1 MAAAAELSR
10 GAVAAMS
17 RMEQGLRPVL
27 QVTDVRPAA
36 GRYLV
41 ALFDGT
47 KSGQGVLVASM
58 AHLVRA
64 CAIRAGT
71 IIRVLDYLC
80 IDTRVPKNPPPN
92 SKSNRLPH
100 LSLSRKLLEGSEAAA
115 AEAAGTTMEPQLTP
129 GAVQAIAEHPD
140 GTGTIQPVLQV
151 VDVRP
156 VTTKNAP
163 PTPKP
168 AERFRMML
176 SDGVN
181 TQQSMLATAL
191 NPLVKDATLRPGT
204 VVQLT
209 DFMCNTIQ
217 GKRIIIVVK
226 LDVLQNDCIVIGN
239 PKHYEPK
246 SLTKEQDPNLQASVA
261 QTNNGTYSGGASML
275 GPSVAPRA
283 EQAAS
288 NSSYGGPY
296 NSAQGM
302 LGSSIGRTVEPGPAN
317 VSAVGSYGAI
327 SAQNTTNAN
336 MMQPTSQLNIM
347 NANTMQPTSQLNTMN
362 ANTMQPTSQLSS
374 LNPNQNQRG
383 PASRNDS
390 ATRIIPITAL
400 NPYQPKWTIKARV
413 TAKSDIRHWSN
424 ARSSG
429 TVFSFDLLDAQGG
442 EIRAQCWKESA
453 DKFFGQIEV
462 GRVYL
467 ISRGSLKPA
476 QKKYN
481 TLNHDY
487 EITLDIGLSTVEVC
501 SDDDNSIP
509 RLQYN
514 FRQISELENM
524 ANETIVDLL
533 GVVTSVSPS
542 ATIMRKIGTE
552 TRKRSIQL
560 KDLSG
565 RSIEVTL
572 WGNFCDAEGA
582 RVADFNGK
590 SVSTSGSTQLI
601 INPDFPEVERLR
613 QWYMTEGKT
622 APCISLSREM
632 LNMGRTDARKTIAQ
646 IKDENL
652 GRLEKPDWITVKA
665 AISHVTTESFCYP
678 ACPKLLPVG
687 RQCNKKA
694 INNGDGMW
702 HCDRCDES
710 FQNPEYR
717 YMLRFQIQDHTGST
731 YASAFDEA
739 GVRWHLYLF
748 KLKVKEETYNDEQSL
763 KCTAVK
769 VEKLDPSKE
778 SNVLLGAIDNL
789 LLDPK
794 GQSDLAPNASF
805 TDPVGGHGAP
815 TSSNAYA
822 MNTGG
827 VNQFGQQASIS
838 AGMSTPLAATRN
850 LQSCNI
856 CGANGHSAQNCHVG
870 ADMDMQETS
879 AGGSSMGNYNSIA
892 GNGSSECYKCK
903 QPGHYARDCPGQST
917 GGLECFKCKQ
927 PGHFSRDC
935 PVQSTG
941 GSECFK
947 CKQPG
952 HFARD
957 CPGQS
962 TGAQH
967 QTYGNNV
974 AASRGYN
981 RQSFVGGY

>member
-1 MAAAAELSR
+1 
-10 GAVAAMS
+10 
-17 RMEQGLRPVL
+17 
-27 QVTDVRPAA
+27 
-36 GRYLV
+36 
-41 ALFDGT
+41 
-47 KSGQGVLVASM
+47 
-58 AHLVRA
+58 
-64 CAIRAGT
+64 
-71 IIRVLDYLC
+71 
-80 IDTRVPKNPPPN
+80 
-92 SKSNRLPH
+92 
-100 LSLSRKLLEGSEAAA
+100 
-115 AEAAGTTMEPQLTP
+115 MEPQLTP

-374 LNPNQNQRG
+374 LNPNQNQRFAAPASGGVFGPPGNVYGQPSRPSYQQPPPVYMNRG

-572 WGNFCDAEGA
+572 WGNFCDAEGQQLQLQCDSGSNPIIAFKGA
-582 RVADFNGK
+582 RVGDFNGK
-590 SVSTSGSTQLI
+590 SVSTIGSTQLI

-710 FQNPEYR
+710 FQNPAYR

-739 GVRWHLYLF
+739 GEQIFGRKAEELFSIRNVDQDDAQFAEIIEGVRWHLYLF

-794 GQSDLAPNASF
+794 GQSDLAPNAGF

-850 LQSCNI
+850 LQTCSI

>member
-1 MAAAAELSR
+1 MTTIVDNS
-10 GAVAAMS
+10 S
-17 RMEQGLRPVL
+17 I
-27 QVTDVRPAA
+27 
-36 GRYLV
+36 
-41 ALFDGT
+41 LF
-47 KSGQGVLVASM
+47 
-58 AHLVRA
+58 
-64 CAIRAGT
+64 
-71 IIRVLDYLC
+71 
-80 IDTRVPKNPPPN
+80 
-92 SKSNRLPH
+92 
-100 LSLSRKLLEGSEAAA
+100 
-115 AEAAGTTMEPQLTP
+115 
-129 GAVQAIAEHPD
+129 
-140 GTGTIQPVLQV
+140 
-151 VDVRP
+151 
-156 VTTKNAP
+156 
-163 PTPKP
+163 
-168 AERFRMML
+168 F
-176 SDGVN
+176 
-181 TQQSMLATAL
+181 
-191 NPLVKDATLRPGT
+191 
-204 VVQLT
+204 
-209 DFMCNTIQ
+209 
-217 GKRIIIVVK
+217 RIIIVVK

-246 SLTKEQDPNLQASVA
+246 SLTKGQDPNLQASVA

-374 LNPNQNQRG
+374 LNPNQNQRFAAPASGGVFGPPGNAYGQPSRPSYQQPPPVYMNRG

-572 WGNFCDAEGA
+572 WGYFCDVEGQQLQLQFDSGSNPIIVFKGA
-582 RVADFNGK
+582 RVGDFNGK
-590 SVSTSGSTQLI
+590 SVSTIGSTQLI

-739 GVRWHLYLF
+739 GEQIFGRKAGELFSIRNVDQDDAQFAEIIEGVRWHLYLF

-794 GQSDLAPNASF
+794 GQSDLAPNAGF
-805 TDPVGGHGAP
+805 TDLVGGHGAP

-850 LQSCNI
+850 LQTCSI

-879 AGGSSMGNYNSIA
+879 ASGSSMGNYNSIA
-892 GNGSSECYKCK
+892 GNGSLECYKCK

-917 GGLECFKCKQ
+917 GGL
-927 PGHFSRDC
+927 
-935 PVQSTG
+935 
-941 GSECFK
+941 ECFK